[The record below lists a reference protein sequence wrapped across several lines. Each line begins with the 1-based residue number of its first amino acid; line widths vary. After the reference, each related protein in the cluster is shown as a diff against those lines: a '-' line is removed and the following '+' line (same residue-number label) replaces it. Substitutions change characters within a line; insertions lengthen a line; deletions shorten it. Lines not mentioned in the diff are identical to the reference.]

1 MVDFPRP
8 AEALRHTVGDLL
20 TRWPAG
26 ARAFVENR
34 MACIGCAFSA
44 FDTLEEALDMH
55 HVPAASFFSSLEGAA
70 PALPQDQGEEI

>member
-8 AEALRHTVGDLL
+8 AQALKLTVGDLL

-26 ARAFVENR
+26 ARAFVEHR

-55 HVPAASFFSSLEGAA
+55 HVPAASFFRSLEGAA
-70 PALPQDQGEEI
+70 SVLSQIHGEET